1 MICDPCMLCYRIIF
15 VTSSVNCKIGDSHD
29 GEYEDCGL

>member
-1 MICDPCMLCYRIIF
+1 MNCDPCILCYRIIF
-15 VTSSVNCKIGDSHD
+15 VRSSVDCKLGDSQD